1 MSPDPT
7 PTAGR
12 RGRDPDHWSPV
23 RVFAKARTRKGRRPL
38 RRAWA
43 ALRGRPHALL
53 AAGAISLLILVG
65 LSAPSQAPL
74 HGFLPDSPSGE
85 SAAAVPPTA
94 FAREEIPPLY
104 LSLYLRFGEEMSVD
118 WRILAA
124 IGWTE
129 SNHGRDPASRVV
141 NSSGC
146 VGPMQLG
153 VGGACGDFVA
163 AWGTDGNGDGTVDPN
178 NPADAIATAARGLR
192 QGKGAPGP
200 GGTWEE
206 HRTSAC
212 RYYGACSADGIDYA
226 ERVMGRA
233 VQYGFS
239 A

>member
-1 MSPDPT
+1 M
-7 PTAGR
+7 R
-12 RGRDPDHWSPV
+12 RAIAAV
-23 RVFAKARTRKGRRPL
+23 RRRPRGPL
-38 RRAWA
+38 AIA
-43 ALRGRPHALL
+43 AVGLLALL
-53 AAGAISLLILVG
+53 G
-65 LSAPSQAPL
+65 LSAPPQAPL

-85 SAAAVPPTA
+85 EAAAVPPTA

-104 LSLYLRFGEEMSVD
+104 LSLYVRFGEEENVD
-118 WRILAA
+118 WRLLAA

-163 AWGTDGNGDGTVDPN
+163 AWGADGNGDGEIDPS

-192 QGKGAPGP
+192 EGKGAPPP
-200 GGTWEE
+200 GGSWEA

-212 RYYGACSADGIDYA
+212 RYYGACSEEGIDYA
-226 ERVMGRA
+226 ERVMSRA
-233 VQYGFS
+233 ARYGL
-239 A
+239 AA

>member
-1 MSPDPT
+1 M
-7 PTAGR
+7 
-12 RGRDPDHWSPV
+12 
-23 RVFAKARTRKGRRPL
+23 RVFARARTRKGKRPL
-38 RRAWA
+38 RRAWSA
-43 ALRGRPHALL
+43 VRRRPQAVL
-53 AAGAISLLILVG
+53 AVGAVSLLGLVG
-65 LSAPSQAPL
+65 LSAPPQAPL

-85 SAAAVPPTA
+85 SAVAVPPTD
-94 FAREEIPPLY
+94 FARADIPPLY
-104 LSLYLRFGEEMSVD
+104 LSLYVRFGEEMNID
-118 WRILAA
+118 WRLLAA

-129 SNHGRDPASRVV
+129 SNHGRNPASRTV

-163 AWGTDGNGDGTVDPN
+163 AWGTDGNGDGEIDPT

-192 QGKGAPGP
+192 LGKGAPGP
-200 GGTWEE
+200 GGSWDE

-212 RYYGACSADGIDYA
+212 NYYGACSEEGIDYA

-233 VQYGFS
+233 ARYGFR